1 MTNQIPQ
8 TEMRCKNWKRV
19 TGGNIGRLTAEEARA
34 VIDTYHN
41 ETRAAG
47 QTIHHESIRALTGG
61 LNSQSINFYV
71 LAKLNHKARRRPT

>member
-1 MTNQIPQ
+1 MNW
-8 TEMRCKNWKRV
+8 KNWKRV

-47 QTIHHESIRALTGG
+47 GQTINHESIRALTGG
-61 LNSQSINFYV
+61 LNSQSINFHV
-71 LAKLNHKARRRPT
+71 LAKLNHKANGTREGT